1 MNGDELSDRKKLI
14 LKAVINAHIDNGEPV
29 GSKFLT
35 YNKQIALSSAT
46 IRNEMAE
53 LEELGYLEQPH
64 TSAGRIPSEHGYR
77 FYVNSLMESYRLTAN
92 ELREMNNLFNSRID
106 EIDKILDYASR
117 LMSMFTNYVSL
128 AVKPRPKQITVVRFK
143 SILLDGSSFLLVMI
157 TSTSIV
163 KTRYIYVKFIITE
176 QILSEFETVLNTFL
190 TNITMEM
197 VTLPLIME
205 MERRLPECEALV
217 SPVIKC
223 VYEVLGELNDGDL
236 KFDGVNRLLQYPEFT
251 DIERLK
257 ELLGV
262 LENKEEILNIV
273 SSSEHDV
280 VNIYIGSENSVEIM
294 QKSTLVFKTIKSGD
308 KIVGAIGVLGPC
320 RMDYS
325 KVITTVEYLASNI
338 TEMNKNLLSGGEDKQ
353 NV

>member
-1 MNGDELSDRKKLI
+1 
-14 LKAVINAHIDNGEPV
+14 
-29 GSKFLT
+29 
-35 YNKQIALSSAT
+35 
-46 IRNEMAE
+46 
-53 LEELGYLEQPH
+53 
-64 TSAGRIPSEHGYR
+64 
-77 FYVNSLMESYRLTAN
+77 
-92 ELREMNNLFNSRID
+92 
-106 EIDKILDYASR
+106 
-117 LMSMFTNYVSL
+117 
-128 AVKPRPKQITVVRFK
+128 K